1 MKALQR
7 VSGLPRRAVTVG
19 LALAVSGAAMLGCRG
34 GKSEEAPF
42 HLIPD
47 MQWQAH
53 RGAQSES
60 KLFADRR
67 ANRVPDSHTVSRG
80 RSRTRPNEDFLK
92 ESDAV
97 FKGVD
102 DAGNPVRMIPASVP
116 VTAELLERG
125 QERFNIYCAPCH
137 DKSGSGHGLISQH
150 APDVFG
156 DLPNF
161 AEKPELQAS
170 AYPDGKVFQTIS
182 LGQGRMPSYASQI
195 SEKDR
200 WAIVAWF
207 RVLQQSQHAN
217 AADFKGQKFEPAE
230 SEKK

>member
-1 MKALQR
+1 MKRSMIGLVGCLGVAAL
-7 VSGLPRRAVTVG
+7 VA
-19 LALAVSGAAMLGCRG
+19 GCRG
-34 GKSEEAPF
+34 SKSEEPPF
-42 HLIPD
+42 HLVPD
-47 MQWQAH
+47 MQWQAN
-53 RGAQSES
+53 RRAQSES

-67 ANRVPDSHTVSRG
+67 SNRLPDPHTLSRG
-80 RSRTRPNEDFLK
+80 RSRTRPNEEFLK

-97 FKGVD
+97 YKGVD
-102 DAGNPVRMIPASVP
+102 TAGNLLARIPME
-116 VTAELLERG
+116 VTAETLDRG
-125 QERFNIYCAPCH
+125 QERYNIYCAPCH
-137 DKSGSGHGLISQH
+137 DQSGSGHGLISQH

-161 AEKPELQAS
+161 ATKPELA
-170 AYPDGKVFQTIS
+170 ADKYPDGKVFQTIS

-207 RVLQQSQHAN
+207 RVLQQSQGAN